1 MYAYHL
7 IPYTSRAPHDIEL
20 RVPKNRFDGEED
32 SLPRICV
39 SKSLDGC
46 LTSIGP
52 HNVYLPYLQDKC
64 KRGQTGTE
72 TGQEHIRF
80 PFILRT
86 YKIRFLDAL
95 LGRFWDTSILSKFVP
110 DAAISQ
116 ECWIVKP
123 MRPESIQVIWLED
136 AKIQMQDLELDG
148 ELCDYPVFCGSKW
161 SDTVV
166 EPTEEL
172 ESELR
177 RLTKRVIKQ
186 FQKDEEKQKV
196 AMER

>member
-1 MYAYHL
+1 MSCMAL
-7 IPYTSRAPHDIEL
+7 TIVTAST
-20 RVPKNRFDGEED
+20 KN
-32 SLPRICV
+32 
-39 SKSLDGC
+39 
-46 LTSIGP
+46 
-52 HNVYLPYLQDKC
+52 LPYLQDKC
-64 KRGQTGTE
+64 KRGQAGTE

-136 AKIQMQDLELDG
+136 AMIQMRDIELDG
-148 ELCDYPVFCGSKW
+148 EICDYPVFSGSKW

-172 ESELR
+172 ENELR

-186 FQKDEEKQKV
+186 FEKDEKKQKV